1 MTEPNDHGPF
11 EVRIEP
17 LAGSRGSAARA
28 RIVAVL
34 GVAFV
39 SGAIGLAVM
48 SREAGRQL
56 GGPTSTRS
64 DAAATLAA
72 SQRPAIEPSLAGA
85 GRVERLLA
93 VDDVALRGAPF
104 VDLLVRAGDDLRI
117 ERWES
122 GRGRDLLRTVPD
134 VFAGWTEASAV
145 PVLSPDGAHVLA
157 LHRAEVSDD
166 DEARLVAADGAIV
179 WQSDDVES
187 HSKAIWAADGRAV
200 VVAAQ
205 SMAWHVVSIGRDG
218 DAMARRVSLAAGQL
232 GPTGSELRPLPL
244 GFSADAR
251 WIYGDFVTPEPRTM
265 SRPFRVAVDGSVIQF
280 NTTLGVGRPDGL
292 TPDPDTIDQR
302 LIDPF
307 TGRVAQVRPSTDP
320 SRRLAIE
327 VRNPDNGLA
336 FIVDDD
342 NPVGLLWADAGDLFV
357 LSTDSIP
364 MFNRSALTRIGPD
377 GVAGLPVLEL
387 GPTAGSGLLGYRDG
401 HIALVVT
408 VSQPEV
414 ALQLVLVDIA
424 DPGRIS
430 AIPVPADLMV
440 TAIVLRSSIAF
451 DPPGPA
457 VKREPS
463 DP

>member
-17 LAGSRGSAARA
+17 LAGSRGSGARA
-28 RIVAVL
+28 RLVAVL

-48 SREAGRQL
+48 SRGAGRQL
-56 GGPTSTRS
+56 GGPTSAGS

-72 SQRPAIEPSLAGA
+72 SQQPAIEPSLAGA

-93 VDDVALRGAPF
+93 VDDVALLGAPF
-104 VDLLVRAGDDLRI
+104 VDLLVRAGADLRI
-117 ERWES
+117 ERWQAGS
-122 GRGRDLLRTVPD
+122 GRDLLRTLPD

-145 PVLSPDGAHVLA
+145 AVLSPDGAYVLA

-179 WQSDDVES
+179 WQSDDIEAE
-187 HSKAIWAADGRAV
+187 SKAIWAPDGRTV

-205 SMAWHVVSIGRDG
+205 AMAWHVVSIGRDG
-218 DAMARRVSLAAGQL
+218 EAMVRRVSLAAGQL
-232 GPTGSELRPLPL
+232 GPGSEPRPLPL

-280 NTTLGVGRPDGL
+280 NATLGVGRPDGL
-292 TPDPDTIDQR
+292 TPDPDTIGQR
-302 LIDPF
+302 LVDPL
-307 TGRVAQVRPSTDP
+307 TGRVAHVRPSTDL
-320 SRRLAIE
+320 SRRLTIE

-342 NPVGLLWADAGDLFV
+342 APVGLVWADAGDLFV
-357 LSTDSIP
+357 LSTDSFP
-364 MFNRSALTRIGPD
+364 MSNRSALTRIGLD

-387 GPTAGSGLLGYRDG
+387 GPTAGGGLLGYRDG

-414 ALQLVLVDIA
+414 AFQLVLVDIG

-430 AIPVPADLMV
+430 AIRVPADLAV
-440 TAIVLRSSIAF
+440 TAVVLRSSIASG
-451 DPPGPA
+451 PPSPA
-457 VKREPS
+457 LTGEP
-463 DP
+463 